1 MQNNMSQ
8 SSSSGFHSD
17 PLPDDPA
24 LDTSGEHW
32 NWNRSRV
39 TTPLRAIDIKTYQEV
54 QAIVRDDFRFPGPVL
69 AVGSMHSVTDVIVN
83 DKGTLMLMSSLSSVL
98 GLEGEGSDSV
108 MVRVQAGCS
117 LKALSIWLAER
128 GYELAYQAEIGNAT
142 VGALCTGDS
151 KDSVLDGPGYFS
163 AYVRQVTYVDGE
175 GELISIDELANPAE
189 LAEFRCTFGLRGI
202 VVECL
207 VAVCKLRLYC
217 SRFSVH
223 RFAGVEE
230 LSLAIHSRI
239 VEDQAFQANLLLPE
253 LAAGFAER
261 SLADEEM
268 QQTPEML
275 CSAEQN
281 REERGQFVQQGGLG
295 TKPSPPPLLI
305 HHRWQLINDFTPVSD
320 SLPRLDFQL
329 YEHDLPRLKDVLD
342 KTLEFVKSFQA
353 LHEFKPHGWALY
365 AVRRGPSSAKPY
377 GLYSGGIGTSFV
389 LDPYFSDPLDEHW
402 REFSKQYNRVAIDTL
417 GARVSPVQTPW
428 LHQGDFRISKS
439 MSHSRFTTAY
449 YKNFLI

>member
-39 TTPLRAIDIKTYQEV
+39 TTPLRAIEIKTYQEV
-54 QAIVRDDFRFPGPVL
+54 QAIVRDDLRFPGPIL
-69 AVGSMHSVTDVIVN
+69 AVGSMHSVTNAIVN
-83 DKGTLMLMSSLSSVL
+83 DKGTLMLMSGLSSIL

-175 GELISIDELANPAE
+175 GELISIDEFANPAE

-281 REERGQFVQQGGLG
+281 REERQQFVRQGGLG
-295 TKPSPPPLLI
+295 TKPSDL
-305 HHRWQLINDFTPVSD
+305 
-320 SLPRLDFQL
+320 LPRLDFQL
-329 YEHDLPRLKDVLD
+329 YEHDLPMLKDVLE

-377 GLYSGGIGTSFV
+377 GLYSGGIGTSII
-389 LDPYFSDPLDEHW
+389 LDPYFSDPLDGYW
-402 REFSKQYNRVAIDTL
+402 REFCKQYNRVAIDIL
-417 GARVSPVQTPW
+417 GARVSPVQTQW
-428 LHQGDFRISKS
+428 LRKNDFKICTS
-439 MSHSRFTTAY
+439 MAHSRLTTAY
-449 YKNFLI
+449 YKNFLV

>member
-39 TTPLRAIDIKTYQEV
+39 TTPLRAIEIKTYQEV
-54 QAIVRDDFRFPGPVL
+54 QAIVRDDLRFPGPVL
-69 AVGSMHSVTDVIVN
+69 AVGSMHSVTNAIVN
-83 DKGTLMLMSSLSSVL
+83 DKGTLMLMSGLSSIL

-175 GELISIDELANPAE
+175 GELISIDEFANPAE

-281 REERGQFVQQGGLG
+281 REERQQFVQQGGLG

-305 HHRWQLINDFTPVSD
+305 HHRWQLINDFTPVND
-320 SLPRLDFQL
+320 LLPRLDFQL
-329 YEHDLPRLKDVLD
+329 YEHDLPMLKDVLE

-402 REFSKQYNRVAIDTL
+402 REFSKQYNRVAIDIL
-417 GARVSPVQTPW
+417 GARVSPVQTQW

-439 MSHSRFTTAY
+439 MSHSRFSTVY

>member
-1 MQNNMSQ
+1 MSQ
-8 SSSSGFHSD
+8 SSSSGFYSD
-17 PLPDDPA
+17 PLPDDSA
-24 LDTSGEHW
+24 RDTPGEHW

-39 TTPLRAIDIKTYQEV
+39 TTPSRAIEIKTYQDV
-54 QAIVRDDFRFPGPVL
+54 QAIVRDVCRFPGPVL
-69 AVGSMHSVTDVIVN
+69 AVGSMHSVTDAIVN
-83 DKGTLMLMSSLSSVL
+83 DKGTLMLMSSLSTVL
-98 GLEGEGSDSV
+98 GLEGEGSGSV

-117 LKALSIWLAER
+117 LKALSLWLAER

-142 VGALCTGDS
+142 VGALCTGDC
-151 KDSVLDGPGYFS
+151 KDSVLEGPGYFS
-163 AYVRQVTYVDGE
+163 AYVRQVTYVDGK
-175 GELISIDELANPAE
+175 GELISIDEFSNPAE
-189 LAEFRCTFGLRGI
+189 LAEFRCSFGLRGI

-207 VAVCKLRLYC
+207 VAVYKLKLYC
-217 SRFSVH
+217 TRFSVH
-223 RFAGVEE
+223 IFTGVEE
-230 LSLAIHSRI
+230 LSLAINARI
-239 VEDQAFQANLLLPE
+239 VEDLAFQANILLPE

-261 SLADEEM
+261 SLADDEM
-268 QQTPEML
+268 QQMPEML
-275 CSAEQN
+275 CAVEQH
-281 REERGQFVQQGGLG
+281 REERQRFVQQGGLG
-295 TKPSPPPLLI
+295 AKPSPPPLLI
-305 HHRWQLINDFTPVSD
+305 HHRWQLINDFTPVGD

-402 REFSKQYNRVAIDTL
+402 REFSKQYNRVAIDIL
-417 GARVSPVQTPW
+417 GARVSPVQTQW
-428 LHQGDFRISKS
+428 LHKGDFRISKS

>member
-1 MQNNMSQ
+1 MQSNMSQ
-8 SSSSGFHSD
+8 SSSSGFHAD
-17 PLPDDPA
+17 PLPDDSA
-24 LDTSGEHW
+24 RDTPGEHR

-39 TTPLRAIDIKTYQEV
+39 TTPSRAIEIKTYQDV
-54 QAIVRDDFRFPGPVL
+54 QAIVRDVCRFPGPVL
-69 AVGSMHSVTDVIVN
+69 AVGSMHSVTDAIVN

-98 GLEGEGSDSV
+98 GLEGEGSGSV

-117 LKALSIWLAER
+117 LKALSLWLAER

-151 KDSVLDGPGYFS
+151 KDSVLEGPGYFS
-163 AYVRQVTYVDGE
+163 AYVRQVTYVDGK
-175 GELISIDELANPAE
+175 GELISIDEFSNPDE
-189 LAEFRCTFGLRGI
+189 LAEFRCSFGLRGI

-207 VAVCKLRLYC
+207 VAVCKLKLYC

-223 RFAGVEE
+223 RFTGADE
-230 LSLAIHSRI
+230 LSLAIHARI
-239 VEDQAFQANLLLPE
+239 LEDQAFQANILLPE

-261 SLADEEM
+261 SLADDEM
-268 QQTPEML
+268 QQMPEML
-275 CSAEQN
+275 CAVEQY
-281 REERGQFVQQGGLG
+281 REERQRFVHQGGLG
-295 TKPSPPPLLI
+295 AKPSPPPLLI

-417 GARVSPVQTPW
+417 GARVSPVQTQW